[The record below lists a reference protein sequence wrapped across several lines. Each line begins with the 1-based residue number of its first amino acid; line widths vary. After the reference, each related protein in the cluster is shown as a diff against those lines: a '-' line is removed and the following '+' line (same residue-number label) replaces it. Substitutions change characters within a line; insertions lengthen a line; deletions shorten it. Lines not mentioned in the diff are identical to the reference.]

1 MQGGQLETREVLVWS
16 DGEETLLGFQTA
28 LFLLYTHMQKSQWG
42 LCSLLIK
49 TSILFMRVWEDERV
63 RRKKGEREIER
74 ENRKSF
80 QKVCK
85 GRERKRVVFQERRGK
100 WKFSFKRSALMLK
113 SQVEGFIWEAEDH
126 SITSHLRDLSVLML
140 PYQSIW
146 CGSYISVDPTCQYR
160 RLKRRVQSWSGKTTW
175 RRARQPTPV
184 FLLGE
189 SHRQRNLVD
198 HRVAKN
204 SVWLKQLSTILL
216 WKNFPWLPWQDT
228 LHFFFHPLDFLSQQ
242 PWLTHPPAPKWPD
255 EDPSS
260 CVQGPIFPYDC
271 SPRQSY
277 QHP

>member
-1 MQGGQLETREVLVWS
+1 
-16 DGEETLLGFQTA
+16 
-28 LFLLYTHMQKSQWG
+28 
-42 LCSLLIK
+42 
-49 TSILFMRVWEDERV
+49 
-63 RRKKGEREIER
+63 
-74 ENRKSF
+74 
-80 QKVCK
+80 
-85 GRERKRVVFQERRGK
+85 
-100 WKFSFKRSALMLK
+100 
-113 SQVEGFIWEAEDH
+113 
-126 SITSHLRDLSVLML
+126 ML

-175 RRARQPTPV
+175 RGQGNPLQYSCLENPMDRGTWQTIV
-184 FLLGE
+184 
-189 SHRQRNLVD
+189 

-228 LHFFFHPLDFLSQQ
+228 LHFLFHPLDFLSQQ
-242 PWLTHPPAPKWPD
+242 PWLTHPPAPRWPD
-255 EDPSS
+255 EVPSS